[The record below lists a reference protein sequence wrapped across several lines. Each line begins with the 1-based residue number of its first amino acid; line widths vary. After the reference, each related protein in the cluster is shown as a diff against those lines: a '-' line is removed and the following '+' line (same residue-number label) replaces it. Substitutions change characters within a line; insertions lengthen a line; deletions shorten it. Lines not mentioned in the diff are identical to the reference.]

1 MISRS
6 PFMGMSRAR
15 RREALFAYLFIS
27 PWLLGFIIWEVGPM
41 IASLVLS
48 LTKYNITSP
57 PIFVGLANY
66 KRAFTEDPLF
76 WHSLKVTA
84 TYAAFAIPL
93 GLILGFTVALLL
105 NFDIPGVSIW
115 RTVYY
120 LPSVISGVAVAILWQ
135 FIFQPQ
141 FGILNTLLKMMGLK
155 GPEWLYSTTWVLPAF
170 IIMSLWGIGGG
181 MVIYLAGLQG
191 IPTALYESAQIDG
204 ANWWQQLWKITLP
217 MMTPTIFFNLVMGLI
232 GTFQIFTSA
241 YVMTQGGPMY
251 ASLFYNLYLYNNAF
265 VFFEMGYASMLAWAL
280 LAIILILT
288 LLTIKSSAAWVYYEG
303 ELRRR

>member
-84 TYAAFAIPL
+84 TYAAFAVPL

-141 FGILNTLLKMMGLK
+141 FGILNTLLKMVGLK

>member
-1 MISRS
+1 
-6 PFMGMSRAR
+6 MGMSRAR

-141 FGILNTLLKMMGLK
+141 FGILNTLLKMVGLK

>member
-141 FGILNTLLKMMGLK
+141 FGILNTLLKMVGLK